1 MTNLDKK
8 IICLVLIFTM
18 MIGFWIPI
26 AYATGNNGEEVVYTN
41 PDPALKTN
49 TEPAKLYYNHVL
61 TASGDLYT
69 VDRSNLLSSMKKIDS
84 NVSKLIYSNYTLYLY
99 YLRNNNTLVVSHSNG
114 NTVKI
119 INNVKD
125 FGSAVG
131 YMFYV
136 NTNNELYKL
145 NNQLNEEKIE
155 IGVNKLIGSSVYI
168 KDGKTY
174 SLNGIELLD
183 VEIDKA
189 YWFNTYVTFLQKGT
203 KLYRLD
209 YFEPDVYLITD
220 KFSKFEYGNF
230 QEPINI
236 ICTDGSKNKIE
247 DLIYNLN
254 FSSSYLTLNGN
265 TVMDGSKKVMTNI
278 SKGVNVEGFNSCYLF
293 LRTDGS
299 AWVVLKDGTT
309 ACVLENTKKIIPF
322 SDVKTTSWYYNAVSY
337 VYFNNII
344 KGYNEK
350 TFAPNDKMSRGM
362 FVTILYRMEGEP
374 KISGAPKFS
383 DVQDSSKYY
392 YKAIKWATDNGIV
405 SGYENGK
412 FGPNDN
418 ITREQF
424 AVILYKYARYKNKNT
439 SATNNL
445 SKFSD
450 GNNVSNWAVSQV
462 KWAVGAG
469 VITGNDNG
477 TLNAKAFAT
486 RAEGAAMIE
495 KYCKKI
501 GR

>member
-8 IICLVLIFTM
+8 IICIVLIFTM
-18 MIGFWIPI
+18 LIGFWIPI

-49 TEPAKLYYNHVL
+49 TEPAKQYYNYIL
-61 TASGDLYT
+61 TASGDLYNINEKNPT
-69 VDRSNLLSSMKKIDS
+69 SSMIKIDS
-84 NVSKLIYSNYTLYLY
+84 NVSKFIYDRSTGYS
-99 YLRNNNTLVVSHSNG
+99 LRLKKDNTVVVSLY
-114 NTVKI
+114 
-119 INNVKD
+119 NNSTTIKNAKD
-125 FGSAVG
+125 CGCIED
-131 YMFYV
+131 YRFYL

-145 NNQLNEEKIE
+145 VTNFGNVESEELITK
-155 IGVNKLIGSSVYI
+155 GVDKLIGSAVYI

-174 SLNGIELLD
+174 SLTGKKILD
-183 VEIDKA
+183 TEIDNV
-189 YWFNTYVTFLQKGT
+189 YRFYSDIYLQK
-203 KLYRLD
+203 KNQLYSLSYD
-209 YFEPDVYLITD
+209 KAELITD
-220 KFSKFEYGNF
+220 KFSKFEYGNY
-230 QEPINI
+230 QNPISI
-236 ICTDGSKNKIE
+236 VGTDGSKIK
-247 DLIYNLN
+247 DLSYN
-254 FSSSYLTLNGN
+254 STQLNGN
-265 TVMDGSKKVMTNI
+265 TYMDGSKKVMTN
-278 SKGVNVEGFNSCYLF
+278 VYNVSSVGAFTSLSGAYLF

-299 AWVVLKDGTT
+299 VWIVLKDGTT
-309 ACVLENTKKIIPF
+309 ACVLENTKKIVPF

-477 TLNAKAFAT
+477 TLNAKGFAT

-495 KYCKKI
+495 KYCKRV